1 MPNPILEYSTYKAST
16 VVGEVAVEGFE
27 YPNEKKVPKEGAP
40 LQELMA
46 RLGYTGKRDVYDE
59 NDQVTGTEDL
69 EVTGAQRLYTL
80 GEDGQLKPYAFEN
93 WAEAVRFM
101 DAGNVLMVPEESTG
115 KMFCMSA
122 QANEDGG
129 FDYFAMNEENLRA
142 ARAAQEKLPPRPTRL
157 QRVGDFFMKLF
168 GSRNQACKAYD
179 DAQPAREALAPVDK
193 VGAVMAAKER
203 TETQYVDAVR
213 VAKEQEAARQQRKR
227 EAERKAEVKAAR
239 EADQAAAEKNLKEL
253 PHICDYSAMLEYE
266 EKNLRPLCPDIA
278 QDEQYQLYGRVVAAA
293 YVMAEKK
300 DLTMEQLL
308 DVAAGKPAGMSEEES
323 KRVQDKINTHME
335 EMKQRFP
342 DECYDIASQR
352 MSELFLQCGDYNT
365 PTAMI
370 MAAAISSGLLYA
382 KNYGHEDTPLVKNAK
397 AIADIVEYAEAG
409 QQCVEVLA
417 HPASYVPKDE
427 ITPPLPVLFGGTG
440 YRTNTVIYTPFDFYN
455 PQYVC
460 RGLLAKEALREF
472 AEKPAEVRLKE
483 SIGPVDSPT
492 YVNYERTISSP
503 LHRYGYQY
511 GSDTPEYQE
520 CCDDKN
526 PKKSLENTL
535 KNLKGGMESPMMK
548 GLVNT
553 AQKEIS
559 LFFEEEKAMANAL
572 SERLNRSQP
581 KREQPQKKASN
592 AIVK

>member
-27 YPNEKKVPKEGAP
+27 YPNGKKVPKEGAP

-69 EVTGAQRLYTL
+69 EATGAQRLYTL

-101 DAGNVLMVPEESTG
+101 DAGNVIMAPEESTG

-203 TETQYVDAVR
+203 TETQYVDDAR
-213 VAKEQEAARQQRKR
+213 VAKEKEAARK
-227 EAERKAEVKAAR
+227 RKAEVKAAR

-266 EKNLRPLCPDIA
+266 EKSLRPLCPDIA
-278 QDEQYQLYGRVVAAA
+278 QDEQYKLYGRVVAAA
-293 YVMAEKK
+293 YVLAEKK

-323 KRVQDKINTHME
+323 KRVQDEINMHRKD
-335 EMKQRFP
+335 MKQRFP

-370 MAAAISSGLLYA
+370 MASAISRGLMYA
-382 KNYGHEDTPLVKNAK
+382 QNYRNEDTPLVKNAK
-397 AIADIVEYAEAG
+397 AIADIVQYAEVG

-440 YRTNTVIYTPFDFYN
+440 YRTSTIVYTPFDFYN

-472 AEKPAEVRLKE
+472 AEKPAEERLKE

-492 YVNYERTISSP
+492 YVNYKRTLASP
-503 LHRYGYQY
+503 LHRYGYRY

-535 KNLKGGMESPMMK
+535 KNLKGGMESPMMQ

>member
-27 YPNEKKVPKEGAP
+27 YPNGKKVPKEGAP

-69 EVTGAQRLYTL
+69 ETTGAQRLYTL

-101 DAGNVLMVPEESTG
+101 DAGNVIMAPEESTG

-203 TETQYVDAVR
+203 TETQYVDDAR
-213 VAKEQEAARQQRKR
+213 VAKEKEAARK
-227 EAERKAEVKAAR
+227 RKAEVKAAR

-253 PHICDYSAMLEYE
+253 PHICDYSAILEYE
-266 EKNLRPLCPDIA
+266 EKHLRPLCPDIA
-278 QDEQYQLYGRVVAAA
+278 QDEQYKLYGRVVAAA

-323 KRVQDKINTHME
+323 KRVQDEINTHME
-335 EMKQRFP
+335 EMKQRP
-342 DECYDIASQR
+342 DRCYDIASQR

-370 MAAAISSGLLYA
+370 MAAAISRGLMYA
-382 KNYGHEDTPLVKNAK
+382 QNYRNEDTPLVKNAK
-397 AIADIVEYAEAG
+397 AIADIVQYAEVG

-440 YRTNTVIYTPFDFYN
+440 YRTNTRIYTPFDFYN

-460 RGLLAKEALREF
+460 RGLLAKEFLREF
-472 AEKPAEVRLKE
+472 AEKPAEERLKE

-492 YVNYERTISSP
+492 YVNYKRTISSP
-503 LHRYGYQY
+503 LHDYGHRY

-526 PKKSLENTL
+526 PKKCLENTL
-535 KNLKGGMESPMMK
+535 KNLKGGMKSPMMK

-559 LFFEEEKAMANAL
+559 IFLEEDKAMANAL